1 MVVHLA
7 FNDFIRHDFSRP
19 GHQDS
24 MLTGSACEVTPRAAE
39 CHCLQA
45 VSATVKLSAPQLAS
59 MLTRLGL
66 QLSVHR
72 LLQSAGQQG
81 GPFAVFAQ
89 AAQPA
94 KEASAAPPSA
104 AHLFAETEGGFGAVD
119 GAEAT
124 RAAEARRLE
133 VSTVLALLACLLTL
147 QHGRQQWPL
156 STVVAG
162 AAM

>member
-1 MVVHLA
+1 
-7 FNDFIRHDFSRP
+7 
-19 GHQDS
+19 
-24 MLTGSACEVTPRAAE
+24 MLFGSACEVTLRAALS
-39 CHCLQA
+39 HCLQ
-45 VSATVKLSAPQLAS
+45 VVPATVKLSAPQLAS

-81 GPFAVFAQ
+81 GPFAMFAQ

-104 AHLFAETEGGFGAVD
+104 AHLFVETEGGFGAID
-119 GAEAT
+119 GAEAA

-133 VSTVLALLACLLTL
+133 VSSVLASLACLITL
-147 QHGRQQWPL
+147 QQGSQQWFL
-156 STVVAG
+156 STVVAE
-162 AAM
+162 